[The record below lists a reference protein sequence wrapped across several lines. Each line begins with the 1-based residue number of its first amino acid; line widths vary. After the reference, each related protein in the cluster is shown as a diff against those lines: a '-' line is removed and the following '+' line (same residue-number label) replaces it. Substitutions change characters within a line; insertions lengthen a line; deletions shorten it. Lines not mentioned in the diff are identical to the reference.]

1 LIGGE
6 LDMRY
11 LTKKEVRL
19 IAKPI
24 PATPELKGQ
33 DLRNLVK
40 DLYRPDNSKELR
52 ERAVNSLRKVCRSS
66 QGK

>member
-1 LIGGE
+1 
-6 LDMRY
+6 MS
-11 LTKKEVRL
+11 
-19 IAKPI
+19 KPI

-52 ERAVNSLRKVCRSS
+52 DKAINSLRKVCRNNQST
-66 QGK
+66 